1 MFRGIGKKIMQL
13 AQIYALVVPAVTVI
27 AALVLI
33 GSGSRFVWLCV
44 LAGAFLSLFA
54 WPMYGFG
61 QLVQDVHDM
70 RLERGDA
77 AAVIPADDLPHL

>member
-1 MFRGIGKKIMQL
+1 MFRGIGKKIMLL
-13 AQIYALVVPAVTVI
+13 ARIYALAVLAVTVI

-33 GSGSRFVWLCV
+33 GTGSRFVWLCLLIGALLFV
-44 LAGAFLSLFA
+44 LA

-70 RLERGDA
+70 RLALGETS
-77 AAVIPADDLPHL
+77 AVIPADDLPHL

>member
-1 MFRGIGKKIMQL
+1 MFRGIGKKIMLL
-13 AQIYALVVPAVTVI
+13 AKMYALVVLAVTLI

-33 GSGSRFVWLCV
+33 GSGSRFVWLCL
-44 LAGAFLSLFA
+44 LAGAFLFILA